1 MMKMMMTLAAIAA
14 PIMFA
19 AAPAAAQDAKAGEKA
34 FVQCKACHSVVAGQ
48 NRVGPSLAGVVGRKS
63 ASVAGFN
70 YSPAMKAKGVTWTE
84 ANLDTYLT
92 KPAAYVKGT
101 RMAFAGIP
109 DAKKR
114 KDVIAYLKTLK

>member
-1 MMKMMMTLAAIAA
+1 MKTIITAAVLMIGAA
-14 PIMFA
+14 A

-34 FVQCKACHSVVAGQ
+34 FVHCKTCHSNVAGQ
-48 NRVGPSLAGVVGRKS
+48 NRIGPSLAGVVGRKS
-63 ASVAGFN
+63 GTYAKFT
-70 YSPAMKAKGVTWTE
+70 YSAAMKGKGVTWTE

-92 KPAAYVKGT
+92 KPAAYVPGT
-101 RMAFAGIP
+101 KMAFAGIA

>member
-1 MMKMMMTLAAIAA
+1 MNTKLLLAVLVAI
-14 PIMFA
+14 A

-34 FVQCKACHSVVAGQ
+34 FAQCRACHSVVAGQ
-48 NRVGPSLAGVVGRKS
+48 NRIGPSLAAVVGRKS
-63 ASVAGFN
+63 GTYAKFN
-70 YSPAMKAKGVTWTE
+70 YSPAMKAKGVVWNE
-84 ANLDTYLT
+84 ANLDAYLT

-101 RMAFAGIP
+101 RMAFAGIA

>member
-1 MMKMMMTLAAIAA
+1 MKFLIASATVVAAVA
-14 PIMFA
+14 A

-34 FVQCKACHSVVAGQ
+34 FVVCKACHAVAAGQ
-48 NRVGPSLAGVVGRKS
+48 NRVGPSLSGIVGRKS
-63 ASVAGFN
+63 GTYAGFS
-70 YSPAMKAKGVTWTE
+70 YSAAMKGKGVTWTE

-92 KPAAYVKGT
+92 KPAAYVPGT
-101 RMAFAGIP
+101 KMAFAGIS

>member
-1 MMKMMMTLAAIAA
+1 MKRM
-14 PIMFA
+14 MFA
-19 AAPAAAQDAKAGEKA
+19 LAMASMATPALAQDAAAGEKA

-48 NRVGPSLAGVVGRKS
+48 NRIGPSLAGVVGRKS
-63 ASVAGFN
+63 ASVAGFS
-70 YSPAMKAKGVTWTE
+70 YSAAMKAKGVSWTE

-92 KPAAYVKGT
+92 KPMAYVPGT
-101 RMAFAGIP
+101 KMAFAGIA

>member
-1 MMKMMMTLAAIAA
+1 MKMMITLGAVAAAA
-14 PIMFA
+14 L

-34 FVQCKACHSVVAGQ
+34 FVQCKACHNVVAGK
-48 NRVGPSLAGVVGRKS
+48 NGVGPSLAGVVGRKA

-70 YSPAMKAKGVTWTE
+70 YSAAMKAKGVSWTE

>member
-1 MMKMMMTLAAIAA
+1 MKTIITAAVLMIGAA
-14 PIMFA
+14 A

-34 FVQCKACHSVVAGQ
+34 FAQCKTCHSNIAGQ
-48 NRVGPSLAGVVGRKS
+48 NRIGPSLAGVVGRKS
-63 ASVAGFN
+63 GTYPKFT
-70 YSPAMKAKGVTWTE
+70 YSAAMKGKGVTWTE

-92 KPAAYVKGT
+92 KPAAYVPGT
-101 RMAFAGIP
+101 KMAFAGIA

>member
-1 MMKMMMTLAAIAA
+1 MKALMITAALATSTLAA
-14 PIMFA
+14 
-19 AAPAAAQDAKAGEKA
+19 PANAQDAVAGEKA

-48 NRVGPSLAGVVGRKS
+48 NRIGPSMAGVVGRK
-63 ASVAGFN
+63 AATMAGFS
-70 YSPAMKAKGVTWTE
+70 YSAAMKAKGVAWTE

-92 KPAAYVKGT
+92 KPAAYVPGT
-101 RMAFAGIP
+101 KMAFAGIA

>member
-1 MMKMMMTLAAIAA
+1 MNYQIALIAA
-14 PIMFA
+14 AVAAAA

-34 FVQCKACHSVVAGQ
+34 FVVCKACHAVAAGQ
-48 NRVGPSLAGVVGRKS
+48 NRVGPSLAGVVGRKAGTYPKFSYS
-63 ASVAGFN
+63 A
-70 YSPAMKAKGVTWTE
+70 AMKAKGVNWTE

-92 KPAAYVKGT
+92 KPAAYVPGT
-101 RMAFAGIP
+101 KMAFAGIA

>member
-1 MMKMMMTLAAIAA
+1 MKTMMLTAALAATAL
-14 PIMFA
+14 

-48 NRVGPSLAGVVGRKS
+48 NRIGPSLAGVVGRKIGTL
-63 ASVAGFN
+63 AGFS
-70 YSPAMKAKGVTWTE
+70 YSAAMKAKGGAWSD

-92 KPAAYVKGT
+92 KPMAWVPGT
-101 RMAFAGIP
+101 KMAFAGIA

>member
-1 MMKMMMTLAAIAA
+1 MKTMITLAAMAA
-14 PIMFA
+14 A
-19 AAPAAAQDAKAGEKA
+19 ALAAPAAAQDAKAGEKA
-34 FVQCKACHSVVAGQ
+34 FVQCKACHNVVAGK
-48 NRVGPSLAGVVGRKS
+48 NGVGPSLAGVVGRKA
-63 ASVAGFN
+63 ASVPGFN
-70 YSPAMKAKGVTWTE
+70 YSAAMKAMGVSWTE

-114 KDVIAYLKTLK
+114 KDVIAYLKTLN

>member
-1 MMKMMMTLAAIAA
+1 MHHMRTPILFAAAA
-14 PIMFA
+14 L

-34 FVQCKACHSVVAGQ
+34 FVQCKACHNVVAGK
-48 NRVGPSLAGVVGRKS
+48 NGVGPSLAGVVGRKA

-70 YSPAMKAKGVTWTE
+70 YSAAMKAKGVSWTE